1 MAAGIRPEVRDY
13 AKAVFAE
20 LLATRSQRTLARE
33 LDLHQSRIS
42 TALNEGRVSPESLR
56 RAAGMAGRA
65 AEEVE
70 TVLKEAAGPL
80 FDVGRLDRPRRR
92 APREHEPDAI
102 GATAERLRRMMP
114 AADPRDMHVAGQL
127 LHALGCLDGHPK
139 QQPTGAVI
147 LEALQTVARL
157 RMWVDQAAELDRLR
171 WMVDKLRSEAK
182 ADDSEVDQRRSS
194 APITKDG

>member
-65 AEEVE
+65 SEEVE
-70 TVLKEAAGPL
+70 AVLKESVGPL
-80 FDVGRLDRPRRR
+80 FDSGSLDRPHRR
-92 APREHEPDAI
+92 APRERLPDPVVAAI
-102 GATAERLRRMMP
+102 EQIQRLDP
-114 AADPRDMHVAGQL
+114 GTDLHDAQAAA
-127 LHALGCLDGHPK
+127 HALFHLGHLVTPP
-139 QQPTGAVI
+139 PTRTL
-147 LEALQTVARL
+147 LEALQTVTRL
-157 RMWVDQAAELDRLR
+157 RAWLDQAAELDRLR
-171 WMVDKLRSEAK
+171 WMVDKLRSEAR
-182 ADDSEVDQRRSS
+182 ADDSEVDPRRSS
-194 APITKDG
+194 VAITKDG